1 MGNKIRVD
9 QYLYELGLA
18 ESRSQAQRLVM
29 AGLVRANDQVVPKPS
44 TKVTRDTV
52 LTVDQRSLF
61 VSRGGDKLV
70 AAFAAFNLDVNGLI
84 CADVGASTGGF
95 TDCLLQK
102 GASKVYAIDVGQG
115 ILHWKLRNDP
125 RVIVMEGINARY
137 IENLPEP
144 VHFVTID
151 ASFISLKILLPV
163 VKNWLYPDPNLE
175 KGGDVLSLV
184 KPQFEAGRKEAAR
197 GRGVIRDPAI
207 HQDVLADV
215 LSYAT
220 STGYAVRG
228 LERSPVIG
236 PKGNVEFLMW
246 LKLFVDTEVEQDEI
260 MTLISQAVEVEK
272 GAEEIDDRSNEG
284 ASTIT

>member
-1 MGNKIRVD
+1 
-9 QYLYELGLA
+9 
-18 ESRSQAQRLVM
+18 
-29 AGLVRANDQVVPKPS
+29 
-44 TKVTRDTV
+44 
-52 LTVDQRSLF
+52 
-61 VSRGGDKLV
+61 
-70 AAFAAFNLDVNGLI
+70 
-84 CADVGASTGGF
+84 
-95 TDCLLQK
+95 
-102 GASKVYAIDVGQG
+102 
-115 ILHWKLRNDP
+115 
-125 RVIVMEGINARY
+125 
-137 IENLPEP
+137 
-144 VHFVTID
+144 
-151 ASFISLKILLPV
+151 